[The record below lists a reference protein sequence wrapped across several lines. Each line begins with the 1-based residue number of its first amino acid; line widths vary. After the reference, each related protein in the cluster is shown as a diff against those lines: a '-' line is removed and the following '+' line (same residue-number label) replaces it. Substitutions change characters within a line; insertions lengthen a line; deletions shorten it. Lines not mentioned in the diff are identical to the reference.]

1 MKKLFPQL
9 FFLLLIMLVTATF
22 FGLILDYLLAVFWA
36 VVIAILFYG
45 TYQKVLT
52 KVKGKK
58 NLASAL
64 TLTMILLLVVIPI
77 LLVSTAIVNE
87 GIEVYGKV
95 QSGELN
101 IKEIV
106 QSLQDR
112 IPIGEQRLRK
122 IGLNV
127 EKVKDAVAEGVTT
140 ISQNIGNQ
148 LLGLTQNLMGFVVQ
162 FFLMLYILFFFFR
175 DGPELLQ
182 SLMRIMPLD
191 DAKEWE
197 LMQRFASV
205 ARATAKGSMVVALVQ
220 GTIGGILFA
229 AVGIPGALLW
239 GVLMTVLSLLPIGSG
254 LVWGPAAIILFIQG
268 DIGRAIAI
276 IIVGVLVIGLVDNF
290 LRPRLVGQDTKMP
303 DYLILLST
311 LGGIAWFGLSGF
323 VLGPIIAALFITC
336 WQMVGTQY
344 GGGKPMGGQIVID
357 TDTAVLIDNNNVTI
371 NEPTE
376 GDKKRNTDN
385 QKNDD

>member
-127 EKVKDAVAEGVTT
+127 EKVKDAVADGVTT

-344 GGGKPMGGQIVID
+344 GGGKTMGGQIVID

>member
-1 MKKLFPQL
+1 
-9 FFLLLIMLVTATF
+9 MLVTATF

-127 EKVKDAVAEGVTT
+127 EKVKDAVADGVTT

-344 GGGKPMGGQIVID
+344 GGGKTMGGQIVID

-376 GDKKRNTDN
+376 AIVEGDGDKKRNTDN

>member
-1 MKKLFPQL
+1 MQKLFPQL
-9 FFLLLIMLVTATF
+9 FFLLLIMLVTAAF

-45 TYQKVLT
+45 TYQKVLR
-52 KVKGKK
+52 KVNGKE

-64 TLTMILLLVVIPI
+64 TLSVLLLLVVIPVFI
-77 LLVSTAIVNE
+77 VSTAIVNQ
-87 GIEVYGKV
+87 GIEVYSQV

-101 IKEIV
+101 IKEQV
-106 QSLQDR
+106 QNIQQR
-112 IPIGEQRLRK
+112 IPIGEQWLRK
-122 IGLNV
+122 VGLNV
-127 EKVKDAVAEGVTT
+127 EKVRDTIADAVTT
-140 ISQNIGNQ
+140 ISQSAGNS

-175 DGPELLQ
+175 DGPDLLQ

-197 LMQRFASV
+197 LMKRFASV
-205 ARATAKGSMVVALVQ
+205 ARATVRGSMVVALVQ
-220 GTIGGILFA
+220 GVIGGILFA
-229 AVGIPGALLW
+229 VVGIPGALLW

-254 LVWGPAAIILFIQG
+254 LVWGPTAIVLFIQG
-268 DIGRAIAI
+268 EVGKAIAI
-276 IIVGVLVIGLVDNF
+276 VIVGVLVIGLVDNF

-344 GGGKPMGGQIVID
+344 GGGLEMNKEIIIEA
-357 TDTAVLIDNNNVTI
+357 DTAILV
-371 NEPTE
+371 
-376 GDKKRNTDN
+376 DN
-385 QKNDD
+385 QITVEKSDLNKEEDN